1 MTTEAP
7 VKAKP
12 ATSEPLALNRV
23 ASASFIGCS
32 AKTLD
37 RYRKQG
43 LITPIMHGRRPTYV
57 VEDLKALVEALRART
72 LT

>member
-1 MTTEAP
+1 MATETP
-7 VKAKP
+7 VKAEP
-12 ATSEPLALNRV
+12 AEPLALNRV
-23 ASASFIGCS
+23 AAAAFIGCS

-57 VEDLKALVEALRART
+57 VEDLKALIEALRARP